1 MQVLKEYLGF
11 SATALNLRERR
22 NNIIGSNIANAA
34 TPGYKARD
42 INFEQILKAKEGD
55 GNLSN
60 SSQRHFSFA
69 GAGNS
74 DRLQVRQS
82 MNPSVDGNTVE
93 LSVEQMEFS
102 ENSLR
107 YVSSLNF
114 LNSRIS
120 GLMSAIR
127 GE

>member
-34 TPGYKARD
+34 TPHYKARD

-69 GAGNS
+69 GAGTS
-74 DRLQVRQS
+74 DRLQFRQS

>member
-69 GAGNS
+69 GAGAS
-74 DRLQVRQS
+74 DRLQFRQS
-82 MNPSVDGNTVE
+82 MNPSLDGNTVE

>member
-34 TPGYKARD
+34 TPHYKARD

-55 GNLSN
+55 GNLVN
-60 SSQRHFSFA
+60 SSQRHIAFS
-69 GAGNS
+69 GAATS
-74 DRLQVRQS
+74 DRLQFRQS

-120 GLMSAIR
+120 GLLAAIR

>member
-34 TPGYKARD
+34 TPNYKARD
-42 INFEQILKAKEGD
+42 INFEQILKAKEGE
-55 GNLSN
+55 GNLRN
-60 SSQRHFSFA
+60 SSQRHIAFA
-69 GAGNS
+69 GAATS
-74 DRLQVRQS
+74 ERLQFRQS

>member
-34 TPGYKARD
+34 TPNYKARD

-60 SSQRHFSFA
+60 SSQRHIAFS
-69 GAGNS
+69 GAATS
-74 DRLQVRQS
+74 DRLQFRQS